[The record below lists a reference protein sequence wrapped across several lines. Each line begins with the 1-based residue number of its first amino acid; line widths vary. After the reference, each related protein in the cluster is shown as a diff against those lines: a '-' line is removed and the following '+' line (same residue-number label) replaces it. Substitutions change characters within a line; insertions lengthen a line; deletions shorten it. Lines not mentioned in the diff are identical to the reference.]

1 MNQLPQNPL
10 VSVIIPCLN
19 RETLVGQAIESALG
33 QTHQNVEI
41 IVVNDGSTDGTEKV
55 VQSYTDNGKVRYF
68 KHEVNKGIPAA
79 RNTGIRNSLG
89 DYVAFLDSDDMW
101 LPNKVEVQLRAFSQ
115 DAASR
120 VGMVWTDAYFV
131 DELGNTRTREVV
143 LPHDFSFLANEKVLK
158 LLFMRNFVIGGTSMV
173 RRSCFDKV
181 GLLDEE
187 LRGGTDD
194 YDLWLRLAPHF
205 KFVYVPIP
213 LATVRLHGG
222 NHSSVEGN
230 TRDTLVSVKKAVA
243 RHPELAALQ
252 NIKIAQE
259 RFVQGKYYFEHGR
272 NVEARQ
278 HLLQVIG
285 HHPISIKALAAWMFV
300 YCPSLGRVGLKT
312 WRQIRGLAGVFQ

>member
-1 MNQLPQNPL
+1 MNQLQQNPL

-55 VQSYTDNGKVRYF
+55 VQSYTASGKVRYF

-89 DYVAFLDSDDMW
+89 EYVAFLDSDDMW
-101 LPNKVEVQLRAFSQ
+101 LPNKVEVQVRAFAQ
-115 DAASR
+115 DNTGQ
-120 VGMVWTDAYFV
+120 VGIVWTDAYFV
-131 DELGNTRTREVV
+131 DEFGNTKTKGAV
-143 LPHDFSFLANEKVLK
+143 LPRNFGLLDNERVLK
-158 LLFMRNFVIGGTSMV
+158 LLFMRNFVIGGTSMI
-173 RRSCFDKV
+173 RRSCFDEV
-181 GLLDEE
+181 GFLDEE

-230 TRDTLVSVKKAVA
+230 TRDTLVSVKKAIA
-243 RHPELAALQ
+243 RHPELVALE
-252 NIKIAQE
+252 NVKIAQE
-259 RFVQGKYYFEHGR
+259 RFFQGKYYFEHGR
-272 NVEARQ
+272 NFEARQ
-278 HLLQVIG
+278 HLLEVIG

-300 YCPSLGRVGLKT
+300 YCPPLGRVGLKT
-312 WRQIRGLAGVFQ
+312 WRQIRGLAVAFQ